1 MASHPRILFIDA
13 YDSFSNNII
22 ALLETKLNAEI
33 VKIYID
39 SNIADLSAFLKPFA
53 AVICGPGPGHPR
65 NRADVGIFRDIWK
78 VESSDTIPVL
88 GICLGFQSLVLEF
101 GGSVQRLSYGRH
113 GIETCVTTSSTS
125 IFKGLSTV
133 NAVQYHSL
141 HATMDRKTSQH
152 VDARSLWK
160 PFASCP
166 ELLPLAW
173 EMRLGREGAVNVG
186 TNPHPILMAVKHTTK
201 PYYGIQFHPESVCS
215 QPNARQVIAN
225 WWDESKDWLKLHK
238 PTRLATIRAEFPD
251 SYPEGASEPFD
262 DEFTDGY
269 SEGSS
274 LHTPP
279 TPLSSLSEP
288 SSPRA
293 SQELFSMS
301 IELGCLTLPRICRA
315 LRLEAGEFVLLD
327 SEMKPMPSLGESSIV
342 GIVEPSTLRILYSIG
357 TNFVTVQAGPH
368 RTQVT
373 LEAENNDIFA
383 YLKAFM
389 AKHEITNNS
398 DRAFCGGLVGYI
410 TYEACLET
418 IGVSATC
425 HENRPDIH
433 FVFVKK
439 SIVVDHKRSM
449 LYVQSLTDH
458 DDMDSEGWVKR
469 TTQLLSTFDILEN
482 GTNTQEKQSG
492 NMVSELQYYQP
503 SKSGYESKISQCQ
516 EHIRA
521 GYSYEL
527 CLSDQTVINIETN
540 NSSCPTPWTRYLRL
554 RETNPAPFAAF
565 LRLGALTLLSTSPER
580 FMSWTRFEHCP
591 PSTEGEQP
599 EIASTCQFRPI
610 KGTVSKERM
619 TAEGETVQ
627 VSKEEATVLLSVVK
641 ERAENLMIV
650 DLIRHDLYSVVSSWN
665 VQVKALMAVEEYE
678 TVYQLV
684 SVIEGR
690 LFKYFQPSSGTTHR
704 PRPRQCSNKNGIDVL
719 AASLP
724 PGSMTGAPKLRSC
737 QLLQGIEQHQPRSI
751 YSGILGYMCV
761 SGKGDFSVVIR
772 SVFKWDNGNIKEDEE
787 LWRIGAGGAVT
798 GLSTEEGEWKE
809 MLAKLKSTLGGFAF
823 GM

>member
-22 ALLETKLNAEI
+22 ALLETSLNAEI
-33 VKIYID
+33 TKVYID
-39 SNIADLSAFLKPFA
+39 SNIANLSVFLKPFA
-53 AVICGPGPGHPR
+53 AVICGPGPGNPG
-65 NRADVGIFRDIWK
+65 NDADVGIIRDIWK
-78 VESSDTIPVL
+78 VQFSDIVPVL

-101 GGSVQRLSYGRH
+101 GGNVQRLSYGRH
-113 GIETCVTTSSTS
+113 GIETCVTSSSTS

-141 HATMDRKTSQH
+141 HATMGRKSSQH
-152 VDARSLWK
+152 EDAHSLWR
-160 PFASCP
+160 PFELCP

-173 EMRLGREGAVNVG
+173 EVRLGHEGAVKIGIN
-186 TNPHPILMAVKHTTK
+186 THPILMAVKHTTK

-225 WWDESKDWLKLHK
+225 WWDASKDWLKLHK
-238 PTRLATIRAEFPD
+238 PTRLASIKAQSPD
-251 SYPEGASEPFD
+251 TCSERASEPLD
-262 DEFTDGY
+262 DEVTDRY

-274 LHTPP
+274 LHTSP

-288 SSPRA
+288 SSPKP
-293 SQELFSMS
+293 SEELLWMS
-301 IELGCLTLPRICRA
+301 IELGCLTVPRICSA
-315 LRLEAGEFVLLD
+315 LHLEAGEFVLLD
-327 SEMKPMPSLGESSIV
+327 SEMKSMPSLGESSII
-342 GIVEPSTLRILYSIG
+342 GIVEPSTLKILYSIG
-357 TNFVTVQAGPH
+357 TDFVTVQAGRH
-368 RTQVT
+368 RTQIT
-373 LEAENNDIFA
+373 LEAENNDVFA

-389 AKHEITNNS
+389 AKHEITSHS
-398 DRAFCGGLVGYI
+398 DSAFCGGLVGYI

-418 IGVSATC
+418 IGVSAAC
-425 HENRPDIH
+425 HENRPDIQ

-439 SIVVDHKRSM
+439 SIVIDHKSNM
-449 LYVQSLTDH
+449 LYVQSLIGH

-469 TTQLLSTFDILEN
+469 TTQLLSTF
-482 GTNTQEKQSG
+482 GTLKHGTHTQDNETG
-492 NMVSELQYYQP
+492 DMISEVQYYQP
-503 SKSGYESKISQCQ
+503 SKSGYESKIRQCQ

-521 GYSYEL
+521 GESYEL
-527 CLSDQTVINIETN
+527 CLSDQTVLHTKM
-540 NSSCPTPWTRYLRL
+540 STSRCQTSWTRYLRL
-554 RETNPAPFAAF
+554 REKNPAPFAAF

-591 PSTEGEQP
+591 LSTEGEQP
-599 EIASTCQFRPI
+599 VIVSTCQFRPI
-610 KGTVSKERM
+610 KGTVSKERI
-619 TAEGETVQ
+619 TAEGKTLQ
-627 VSKEEATVLLSVVK
+627 VSKEEATELLSAVK

-650 DLIRHDLYSVVSSWN
+650 DLIRHDLYSVVSSWD

-690 LFKYFQPSSGTTHR
+690 LFKCIQPSSETTHG

-772 SVFKWDNGNIKEDEE
+772 SVFKWDDGNSKEDEE

-809 MLAKLKSTLGGFAF
+809 MLTKLKSTLGGFAF

>member
-1 MASHPRILFIDA
+1 MASQPRILFIDA

-22 ALLETKLNAEI
+22 ALLETSLNAEI
-33 VKIYID
+33 TKIYID
-39 SNIADLSAFLKPFA
+39 SKIANLSVFLEPFA
-53 AVICGPGPGHPR
+53 AVICGPGPGNPG
-65 NRADVGIFRDIWK
+65 NGADVGIFRDIWK
-78 VESSDTIPVL
+78 VESPEIVPVL

-141 HATMDRKTSQH
+141 HATMGRNASQH
-152 VDARSLWK
+152 EDLRSLWR
-160 PFASCP
+160 PFESCP

-173 EMRLGREGAVNVG
+173 EMGLGHEGAVSIG
-186 TNPHPILMAVKHTTK
+186 TNTHPILMAVKHTTK

-215 QPNARQVIAN
+215 QPNAAQVVAN
-225 WWDESKDWLKLHK
+225 WWDASKAWLKLHK
-238 PTRLATIRAEFPD
+238 PTKLATTR
-251 SYPEGASEPFD
+251 PESPITYLEHASEPLD
-262 DEFTDGY
+262 DSTDGH

-288 SSPRA
+288 PSPVPP
-293 SQELFSMS
+293 QELLSMS
-301 IELGCLTLPRICRA
+301 IELGCLTVPRICRA

-327 SEMKPMPSLGESSIV
+327 SEMKPTPSLGESSIV

-357 TNFVTVQAGPH
+357 TDFVTVQAGPH
-368 RTQVT
+368 RTQIT
-373 LEAENNDIFA
+373 LEGEVNDIFA
-383 YLKAFM
+383 YLKVFM
-389 AKHEITNNS
+389 AKHEITNHS

-418 IGVSATC
+418 IGISAAGQ
-425 HENRPDIH
+425 ENRPDIH
-433 FVFVKK
+433 FAFVKK
-439 SIVVDHKRSM
+439 SIVVDHRKRM
-449 LYVQSLTDH
+449 LHIQSLTGH
-458 DDMDSEGWVKR
+458 DDMESDGWVKR
-469 TTQLLSTFDILEN
+469 TTQLLSTFGVLEH
-482 GTNTQEKQSG
+482 GTCPQEKETESMISEVQSH
-492 NMVSELQYYQP
+492 QP
-503 SKSGYESKISQCQ
+503 SKSRYQSKISQCQ

-521 GYSYEL
+521 GESYEL
-527 CLSDQTVINIETN
+527 CLSDQTVINIKTS
-540 NSSCPTPWTRYLRL
+540 NSSCPTSWSRYLRL

-565 LRLGALTLLSTSPER
+565 LRLGTLTLLSTSPER
-580 FMSWTRFEHCP
+580 FMSWTRFEYCP
-591 PSTEGEQP
+591 PSTEGEQS
-599 EIASTCQFRPI
+599 ETASTCQFRPI
-610 KGTVSKERM
+610 KGTVSKKRM
-619 TAEGETVQ
+619 TAEGETLH

-650 DLIRHDLYSVVSSWN
+650 DLIRHDLYSVVSSWD

-690 LFKYFQPSSGTTHR
+690 LFKYFQPSSEIKHG
-704 PRPRQCSNKNGIDVL
+704 PRHRQCSNKNGIDVL

-737 QLLQGIEQHQPRSI
+737 QLLQGIEHHQPRSI

-772 SVFKWDNGNIKEDEE
+772 SVFKWDEGNSKDEE

-798 GLSTEEGEWKE
+798 GLSTEEGEWNE

>member
-22 ALLETKLNAEI
+22 ALLETSLNAEI
-33 VKIYID
+33 TKIHID
-39 SNIADLSAFLKPFA
+39 SDIANLSVFLKPFA
-53 AVICGPGPGHPR
+53 AVVCGPGPGHPG
-65 NRADVGIFRDIWK
+65 NGADVGIFRDIWK
-78 VESSDTIPVL
+78 VESSDMVPVL

-101 GGSVQRLSYGRH
+101 GGSVQRLSPGRH
-113 GIETCVTTSSTS
+113 GIETCVTSSSTS
-125 IFKGLSTV
+125 IFKGLPTITT
-133 NAVQYHSL
+133 VQYHSL
-141 HATMDRKTSQH
+141 HATIGRKTFQH
-152 VDARSLWK
+152 EDPHVLWN
-160 PFASCP
+160 PVESCP

-173 EMRLGREGAVNVG
+173 EMRSGHERADRVG
-186 TNPHPILMAVKHTTK
+186 TNTHPILMAVKHTTK

-215 QPNARQVIAN
+215 QPSARQVIAN
-225 WWDESKDWLKLHK
+225 WWDASKDWLKLHK
-238 PTRLATIRAEFPD
+238 PMRLATIRAESRD
-251 SYPEGASEPFD
+251 TYPERTSELLD
-262 DEFTDGY
+262 DEVTDGY
-269 SEGSS
+269 SEDSS

-288 SSPRA
+288 SSPRL
-293 SQELFSMS
+293 SQGFFWMS
-301 IELGCLTLPRICRA
+301 IELGCLTVPRICSA
-315 LRLEAGEFVLLD
+315 LHLEAGEFVLLD

-342 GIVEPSTLRILYSIG
+342 GIVEPNTVRILYSIG
-357 TNFVTVQAGPH
+357 TDFLTVQAGPH
-368 RTQVT
+368 RSQIT

-389 AKHEITNNS
+389 AKHEITNLG

-418 IGVSATC
+418 IGVSAAC

-433 FVFVKK
+433 FVFITK
-439 SIVVDHKRSM
+439 SIVIDHKRSM
-449 LYVQSLTDH
+449 LYIQSLTSH

-469 TTQLLSTFDILEN
+469 TTQLLSTFGTLEN
-482 GTNTQEKQSG
+482 RTHSQDKRIEH
-492 NMVSELQYYQP
+492 MVSEVQYCQP
-503 SKSGYESKISQCQ
+503 PKSEYESKIRQCQ

-521 GYSYEL
+521 GESYEL
-527 CLSDQTVINIETN
+527 CLTDQTVLNIKTS
-540 NSSCPTPWTRYLRL
+540 NSSYPTSWTRYLRL
-554 RETNPAPFAAF
+554 RETNPAPFASF

-591 PSTEGEQP
+591 LSTESEQP
-599 EIASTCQFRPI
+599 QIASTCQFRPI
-610 KGTVSKERM
+610 KGTVSKQRM
-619 TAEGETVQ
+619 TAEGETLQ
-627 VSKEEATVLLSVVK
+627 VSKEEATALLSVVK

-650 DLIRHDLYSVVSSWN
+650 DLIRHDLYSVVSSWD

-690 LFKYFQPSSGTTHR
+690 LFKYFQPSSGSTR
-704 PRPRQCSNKNGIDVL
+704 GPRPRQCSNKTGIDVL

-737 QLLQGIEQHQPRSI
+737 QLLQEIEQHQPRSI

-772 SVFKWDNGNIKEDEE
+772 SVFKWDDGKNKEDEE

-809 MLAKLKSTLGGFAF
+809 MLAKLRSTLGGFAF
-823 GM
+823 GK